1 VVEWLL
7 SIGKTWVWSQTL
19 LLVKQNRT
27 QKVEPG
33 GRDLEGIRIRG
44 VKSKSRKCKSF
55 LKVEPL

>member
-1 VVEWLL
+1 ML